1 VAYAGTQDL
10 VDRFGSEELAA
21 RTDRDGGGRPD
32 PEVVAR
38 ALEDASAEIDLYLA
52 ARYAVPVAPSP
63 PQLAQLCCD
72 IARYRLWQ
80 PAPPEGV
87 RLAYQD
93 AVRAL
98 RDLADGRAVL
108 AGAQPPATAPA
119 GGAVLIDAPERR
131 LSRTALADYTG

>member
-10 VDRFGSEELAA
+10 VDRFGAEELAA
-21 RTDRDGGGRPD
+21 RTDREGGATIEAD
-32 PEVVAR
+32 VVAR

-52 ARYAVPVAPSP
+52 ARYAVPVTPTP

-108 AGAQPPATAPA
+108 AGAQPPMSAPA

-131 LSRTALADYTG
+131 LSRAELGDYTG